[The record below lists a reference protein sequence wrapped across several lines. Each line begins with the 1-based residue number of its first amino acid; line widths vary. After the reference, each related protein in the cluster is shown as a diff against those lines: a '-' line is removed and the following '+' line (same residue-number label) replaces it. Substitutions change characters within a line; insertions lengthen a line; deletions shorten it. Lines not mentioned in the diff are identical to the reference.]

1 MDYWPLGLLVVI
13 AFVLYWFSLS
23 SRTQW
28 RDRGAGEELD
38 LKPPGEPG
46 NRGGTDMTGTNW

>member
-28 RDRGAGEELD
+28 RDRGAGEEPD

-46 NRGGTDMTGTNW
+46 NRGGTDKTGTNC